1 MKKVAI
7 VTGGGSGIGLAI
19 AQRLTASDYQVV
31 IFGRDEA
38 KLREA
43 VRNCRAAMSYLV
55 CDVANAKSVPIAVQQ
70 VIDQFGRIDVLVNNA
85 GINRKKPLVEVT
97 DEDFMEVVQTNLV
110 GVFTISREV
119 SKQMIKQQSGSIIQ
133 ISSMAA
139 IYGVPKIIAYSASKA
154 AVEGMTRAMASELS
168 AFGVRVNCIAPGFI
182 VTEMTDKALNS
193 DPERKAKA
201 LGRTPMARMGQPM
214 EIADA
219 VAYLASDQASYITGV
234 VLPVDG
240 GNSVGF

>member
-19 AQRLTASDYQVV
+19 AQRLIQADYQVV
-31 IFGRDEA
+31 IFGRDEN
-38 KLREA
+38 KLRE
-43 VRNCRAAMSYLV
+43 VVKISPQGLCYLV
-55 CDVANAKSVPIAVQQ
+55 CDIADSSQVPRAVQHVADQ
-70 VIDQFGRIDVLVNNA
+70 YGHIDLLVNNA
-85 GINRKKPLVEVT
+85 GINRKKPLVDVSDT
-97 DEDFMEVVQTNLV
+97 DFMEVIQTNLV
-110 GVFTISREV
+110 GVFTMSREV
-119 SKQMIKQQSGSIIQ
+119 GKQMIRQQKGCIIN

-154 AVEGMTRAMASELS
+154 AVEGMTRAMASEWS
-168 AFGVRVNCIAPGFI
+168 AAGIRVNCIAPGFI

-219 VAYLASDQASYITGV
+219 VVYLASDQASYITGV

>member
-19 AQRLTASDYQVV
+19 AQRLAASDCQVV

-70 VIDQFGRIDVLVNNA
+70 VIDQFGQIDVLVNNA
-85 GINRKKPLVEVT
+85 GINRKKPLIEVT